1 MAERKPLSKRLRF
14 EIFKRDGFRCIYCGA
29 SPLQRPLHVDHV
41 EAVANGGTD
50 DPANLVTACDACN
63 LGKAAVRLGD
73 KVLSVGPVDEAQ
85 QEQPDQIRA
94 YLEAQRELAKA
105 KSAVVE
111 AFEQYWMERVGLEPD
126 PFLLPRLPSLVEEFG
141 LARLMEAA
149 DIVARKRLN
158 RPRNPYAAAS
168 DQAQYF
174 HGILRRWRQDG
185 PR

>member
-1 MAERKPLSKRLRF
+1 MADRKPLSKRLRF

-29 SPLQRPLHVDHV
+29 TPLQRPLHVDHV

-73 KVLSVGPVDEAQ
+73 KALPVEAVNEAQ
-85 QEQPDQIRA
+85 KEQPDQIRA
-94 YLEAQRELAKA
+94 YLEAQREIARA

-111 AFEQYWMERVGLEPD
+111 ALEDYWLERVGIEPD
-126 PFLLPRLPSLVEEFG
+126 YHMLPRFPALVEEFG

-149 DIVARKRLN
+149 DIVARKCIHSSYT
-158 RPRNPYAAAS
+158 PTAARN
-168 DQAQYF
+168 QAQYF
-174 HGILRRWRQDG
+174 HGILRRWRERG
-185 PR
+185 E